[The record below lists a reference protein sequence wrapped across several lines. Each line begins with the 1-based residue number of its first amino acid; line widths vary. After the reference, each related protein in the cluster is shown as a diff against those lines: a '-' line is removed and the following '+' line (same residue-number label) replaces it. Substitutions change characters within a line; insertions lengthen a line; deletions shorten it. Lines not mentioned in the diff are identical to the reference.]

1 MRLSECLRSR
11 APTLSARVIG
21 APLHDAKLMLL
32 LCQQHLRPPARSEEG
47 IAASEVGEAGLA
59 EKFRDS

>member
-1 MRLSECLRSR
+1 
-11 APTLSARVIG
+11 
-21 APLHDAKLMLL
+21 MLL

-59 EKFRDS
+59 EKFRDF